1 MNIVP
6 SNSLIERAV
15 TQPRIMS
22 PVGRGMS
29 EDASPSPTTPPKL
42 KKTPGSSTLEAAAAA
57 SSRTKMLRNNSTKI
71 TDYFSHTVELSGMNN
86 ISHAATNGDIAVFG
100 RQHELQQ
107 HPTRDI
113 LNGDMKPMILDKV
126 LVSGIRD
133 KFDEEDAESDIIY
146 ATQEELDDD
155 SSSRDSSSFGN
166 YNMSRNTL
174 DDEIYQIGKMIIE
187 FYNTC
192 NLLL

>member
-71 TDYFSHTVELSGMNN
+71 TDYFSQTVELSGINT
-86 ISHAATNGDIAVFG
+86 ISHAAANGDVAVLG

-107 HPTRDI
+107 HPTHGI

-174 DDEIYQIGKMIIE
+174 DDEIVYFSNFQ
-187 FYNTC
+187 Y
-192 NLLL
+192 L